1 MSVWIF
7 LSGILAPA
15 LFWIGYFT
23 YKDRFRPEPFTRMGV
38 SYLLG
43 IASAL
48 GCVLVL
54 QLILPLLGLPYDPSP
69 LMEGDRLSWLLY
81 SVGIT
86 GMAEESFKFLPYV
99 FIVLRFPSFD
109 ENTDGI
115 LYASF
120 IALGFA
126 TYENILYLPYLEG
139 FELFGRAFAS
149 PLTHTIFAS
158 IWGYTVGLAHM
169 RGRSRVRAAVIGLIL
184 AGTCHGL
191 FNFLTTSSGLRVL
204 GSFLI
209 LAVWIWRIRFL
220 EREGRVARISGE
232 TKPGVSN

>member
-48 GCVLVL
+48 ACVHTLRL
-54 QLILPLLGLPYDPSP
+54 ALPLLGLPFDPSS

-86 GMAEESFKFLPYV
+86 GMTEEAFKFLPFV
-99 FIVLRFPSFD
+99 IIVLRFPSFD
-109 ENTDGI
+109 EKTDGI
-115 LYASF
+115 LYACF

-126 TYENILYLPYLEG
+126 TYENILYLPHLEG

-158 IWGYTVGLAHM
+158 IWGYMVGLAHM
-169 RGRSRVRAAVIGLIL
+169 RDRSRIRSAVTGLFL
-184 AGTCHGL
+184 AGACHGL
-191 FNFLTTSSGLRVL
+191 FNFLTTSAELRIL
-204 GSFLI
+204 GSLLI
-209 LAVWIWRIRFL
+209 LVVWIWQIRVL
-220 EREGRVARISGE
+220 ERGANNEGAV
-232 TKPGVSN
+232 